1 MNTRK
6 LIRLAT
12 AARFIGE
19 IAAARYGRRMGGS
32 SVRLRRH
39 WQGRP
44 AWTRRH
50 PLLAVGAG
58 LAVGSFAFFA
68 VLAVLG
74 LAFALLGALI
84 KLALVAALGYWAF
97 RKLRPHFQRT
107 PAVVIVPPGQG
118 RRCPSASPSHWR

>member
-19 IAAARYGRRMGGS
+19 MAAARYGRRMGGS
-32 SVRLRRH
+32 SVRVRRH
-39 WQGRP
+39 WQGRL

-50 PLLAVGAG
+50 PILATGAG
-58 LAVGSFAFFA
+58 LAVGTVAFVA
-68 VLAVLG
+68 LLSVLG
-74 LAFALLGALI
+74 LAFGLL
-84 KLALVAALGYWAF
+84 KLAIVAALGYWAF
-97 RKLRPHFQRT
+97 RKILPHFKRT

-118 RRCPSASPSHWR
+118 LRRPSAPSGRRR